1 MSANTPFL
9 KNRTPI
15 KLISL
20 LKAPFV
26 ITMLMHTG
34 HEPVEQVKDVDG
46 TVRISAQE
54 FSLKSRLE

>member
-1 MSANTPFL
+1 MSS
-9 KNRTPI
+9 NRTPI

-26 ITMLMHTG
+26 NIILMHTG